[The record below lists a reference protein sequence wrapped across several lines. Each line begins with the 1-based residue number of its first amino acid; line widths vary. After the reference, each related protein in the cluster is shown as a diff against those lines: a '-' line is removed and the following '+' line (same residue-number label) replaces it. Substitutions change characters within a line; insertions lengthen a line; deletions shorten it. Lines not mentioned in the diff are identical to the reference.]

1 MLNEQKTT
9 RNIDSLFW
17 LEWQK
22 HQDYLYRCCVKWM
35 GGNSTNAEDAL
46 SMAMLKAREKIQQCS
61 RRIENFKAWLGKLT
75 YNLCMDLLKE
85 SARYNQGVEDLDLVI
100 SDADGSTQGGDP
112 FFVVAYE
119 ELEDFCNLAI
129 DDLPKRLRETFV
141 LLYQKQFSSQKIAAE
156 LNISDSN
163 VRKRISRGRAIL
175 EKRRQE
181 EYEKQE
187 EIVIVENQKIE
198 SSQPQELDTEIVTAE
213 IPQETI
219 LSEEKSEPILVEATV
234 EEELGEIETFANGGQ
249 QLFAL
254 SVLLK
259 LLRVE
264 NKKPKGEKQ
273 QKCGLLSRCTNIGLA
288 LLRGRMNI
296 SGVRILLTQKY
307 KEGLKWLTHKVIEAQ
322 PHYLYNFGKG
332 ELKAL
337 EKQLNWLIME
347 NFLGPSA
354 AKLVYKDC
362 C

>member
-1 MLNEQKTT
+1 MLDRHKGTT
-9 RNIDSLFW
+9 KIDSLFW
-17 LEWQK
+17 QEWQK

-100 SDADGSTQGGDP
+100 SGADGSTQGGDP

-119 ELEDFCNLAI
+119 ELEYFCNLAI

-141 LLYQKQFSSQKIAAE
+141 LLYQKQFSSQEIAAE

-163 VRKRISRGRAIL
+163 VRKRISLGRAIL

-198 SSQPQELDTEIVTAE
+198 SSQPQELDAEIVAAE
-213 IPQETI
+213 IPQEAI
-219 LSEEKSEPILVEATV
+219 LSEEKSEPILIEATV
-234 EEELGEIETFANGGQ
+234 EEELREIETFGNGGQ

-254 SVLLK
+254 S
-259 LLRVE
+259 
-264 NKKPKGEKQ
+264 
-273 QKCGLLSRCTNIGLA
+273 
-288 LLRGRMNI
+288 
-296 SGVRILLTQKY
+296 
-307 KEGLKWLTHKVIEAQ
+307 
-322 PHYLYNFGKG
+322 
-332 ELKAL
+332 
-337 EKQLNWLIME
+337 
-347 NFLGPSA
+347 
-354 AKLVYKDC
+354 
-362 C
+362 

>member
-1 MLNEQKTT
+1 MLDRYKGTT
-9 RNIDSLFW
+9 KIDSLFW
-17 LEWQK
+17 QEWRK
-22 HQDYLYRCCVKWM
+22 HQDYLYSCCVKWM

-46 SMAMLKAREKIQQCS
+46 SMAMLKAREKIQQCVKT
-61 RRIENFKAWLGKLT
+61 IQDFKAWLVKLT

-100 SDADGSTQGGDP
+100 SGADGSTQGGDP

-141 LLYQKQFSSQKIAAE
+141 LLYQKEFSSQEIAAE

-175 EKRRQE
+175 EKRRQK

-198 SSQPQELDTEIVTAE
+198 SSQPQELDTESVTAE

-234 EEELGEIETFANGGQ
+234 EEELREIETFGNGGQ

-264 NKKPKGEKQ
+264 NKSP
-273 QKCGLLSRCTNIGLA
+273 R
-288 LLRGRMNI
+288 
-296 SGVRILLTQKY
+296 VRNNKNVVYL
-307 KEGLKWLTHKVIEAQ
+307 VDAQ
-322 PHYLYNFGKG
+322 
-332 ELKAL
+332 
-337 EKQLNWLIME
+337 I
-347 NFLGPSA
+347 
-354 AKLVYKDC
+354 
-362 C
+362 